1 MSTSNSITN
10 TNKPWMQTTMP
21 ITNNNGIGSLINFEK
36 INSFPNFNSQN
47 NYTNWSTPPIN
58 FTPSFTPTTT
68 GFGSGNPSFGWGG
81 ITPNFGSLTGFGST
95 DWSSTINFT
104 PSFTPT
110 TTGFGSGNFSSG
122 WGGLTL
128 NSGFGS
134 TDWSSTNLGGSSS
147 SSSSSSTG
155 NITSIED
162 YKKERARENAA
173 KLEAVKDLNT
183 VKEQKDTVKTELK
196 KIEEG
201 IQEDGSAVVVKEFKE
216 LSTWD
221 KIKIGGM
228 NALKG
233 IGNVCKSIVG
243 IEADGSF
250 NLGKC
255 IRNVAIA
262 VGTAAVCI
270 FAAPVVAAA
279 ATALGASAAAAAT
292 AATVA
297 GGIVT
302 ATSYATLGCG
312 LIKAGKGVVDACN
325 ATTTEE
331 FDKATQEI
339 GQAGFM
345 VLASRA
351 GIKGSAKA
359 AGFASRATKPASTA
373 PSIGGKILGG
383 LKYARNV
390 ACTDIKN
397 VIINPWKAIRKQGVV
412 AGHSAK
418 NVAKNTKGS
427 FIKRFKEA
435 RNGVKDININVS
447 KDKYD
452 ECFKNTLDN
461 IDDKIYKI
469 ESELQATSHLNTTS
483 KILTYRQNHL
493 KKLRQQLEDCHYNP
507 KHKTWKELRKSSQE
521 NVKET
526 GKLRGKWYSRWF
538 KKDKEITIN
547 NNQTIRRSEASELL
561 KQVKAEEK
569 ALASQIQ
576 QLTKLRMESMSKM
589 AKHSSYK
596 TEVEKFGFSTKWY
609 SRPLNWGK
617 SKLDS
622 GMTKTE
628 WVMGTLNVGA
638 MVVEPWWALQPLVR
652 QNALMPVNL
661 LTLFYDPVLDK
672 PEGEMISAEEVNKKI
687 QECNTALAQCEN
699 LEKQLNSKLKLN

>member
-81 ITPNFGSLTGFGST
+81 VTPNFGSLTGFGST

-110 TTGFGSGNFSSG
+110 TGFGSGNFSSG
-122 WGGLTL
+122 WGAFTP

-221 KIKIGGM
+221 KIKIGGL
-228 NALKG
+228 NVFKG

-255 IRNVAIA
+255 IRNFAITAIGVALC
-262 VGTAAVCI
+262 V
-270 FAAPVVAAA
+270 FAAPIVAAT

-302 ATSYATLGCG
+302 ATSYATLIGG
-312 LIKAGKGVVDACN
+312 AIKTGIGISDACN

-359 AGFASRATKPASTA
+359 AGFASRAAKPASTA

-383 LKYARNV
+383 LKYDPNV
-390 ACTDIKN
+390 ACANAKN
-397 VIINPWKAIRKQGVV
+397 LFINPWKAIRKQGVE
-412 AGHSAK
+412 AGEEAFKAK
-418 NVAKNTKGS
+418 GFFKRVNAAKKG
-427 FIKRFKEA
+427 I
-435 RNGVKDININVS
+435 KDINIKAAKRKYQKSLNNTTKS
-447 KDKYD
+447 IKDKIQD
-452 ECFKNTLDN
+452 LE
-461 IDDKIYKI
+461 
-469 ESELQATSHLNTTS
+469 S
-483 KILTYRQNHL
+483 KINSTNNQNEKLVLTQQKQRLENLQTSLNNPETLTRKRWKVLRLRAQQN
-493 KKLRQQLEDCHYNP
+493 
-507 KHKTWKELRKSSQE
+507 T
-521 NVKET
+521 KET

-547 NNQTIRRSEASELL
+547 SQTIKRSKVSELL

-596 TEVEKFGFSTKWY
+596 TEVENFGFSTKWY

-652 QNALMPVNL
+652 QNALMIVNL

-687 QECNTALAQCEN
+687 QECDAALAQCEN
-699 LEKQLNSKLKLN
+699 LEKQLNSKLKLNTEY